1 MDKISIRRGLVVAV
15 MLAAGLAACGG
26 GGSPAPAASSGVATA
41 APSGAPASAA
51 PAGNG
56 KVDCAAVKGAAQ
68 QLLKVQFLAQLKTP
82 DTIEQI
88 KAKQIGNLDLDTFLA
103 SMDALHALDAY
114 TSPLGDVKAA
124 IDAYEAA
131 GKAAQVLFAVEP
143 ITQAAIDTYNQEVG
157 PRAAFIRHA
166 PTILAAMDAAGC

>member
-1 MDKISIRRGLVVAV
+1 
-15 MLAAGLAACGG
+15 
-26 GGSPAPAASSGVATA
+26 
-41 APSGAPASAA
+41 
-51 PAGNG
+51 
-56 KVDCAAVKGAAQ
+56 
-68 QLLKVQFLAQLKTP
+68 
-82 DTIEQI
+82 
-88 KAKQIGNLDLDTFLA
+88 
-103 SMDALHALDAY
+103 MDALHALDAY

-166 PTILAAMDAAGC
+166 STAATHRLSRQYAQPPAGPRPPARRRRRSR

>member
-1 MDKISIRRGLVVAV
+1 MRSRLVVPVLMVA
-15 MLAAGLAACGG
+15 LLAACGG
-26 GGSPAPAASSGVATA
+26 GSGAAPSVKPSVPTGQASSGP
-41 APSGAPASAA
+41 PSGSTA

-82 DTIEQI
+82 DIIEQI

-114 TSPLGDVKAA
+114 TSPLGDHKAA

-157 PRAAFIRHA
+157 TVAAFLGHA
-166 PTILAAMDAAGC
+166 PKILAAMDAAGC